1 MTKTIRRL
9 RLLKRMESN
18 PLSISLTEEHAEKDL
33 ESTCDRIENLGL
45 QKKLDAKNCPNTQKE
60 LVQVPE
66 FAKLYQ
72 VLCEKGIP
80 SSTVEIMVYLAGECK
95 EHLTQYPEEHVVT
108 AAALNIPHQYRF
120 AYMKFLMPQVRFEED
135 EQSIA
140 TNLRCLSDTVLLQ
153 LSELKEQQKT
163 LLQKPFLSY
172 YFDNWHRLDWAELET
187 LDKYQPLQEMLM
199 MLYQWGIDLSL
210 NAASLRALSWL
221 QWEDI
226 PKIRRLRKIL
236 AYDTKDLSRFF
247 AYWLGNHAAQY
258 DLNWFLSC
266 WEPLDQERR
275 EAILCNRISYL
286 NALYSG
292 RLRIDFERVKEHQ
305 VPILIYAVEKRKNHF
320 LNMVSQHSE
329 KFFSLSRQAL
339 ATLRLTT
346 GQDGMSMLQIRF
358 TWLQP
363 SQSNQVRGWTEQV
376 LLRYEHFRDF
386 ANAPI
391 LTEEIEWSQ
400 LSAPEAIACRFIF
413 HSGQN
418 LHRVA
423 QIPVLRHKLGK
434 CLEGHFQWKGTK
446 AIAIYDD
453 FHQYSFYFEE
463 LRIDGKGI
471 CGGIILHGAED
482 LRKATYSVHT

>member
-1 MTKTIRRL
+1 MNERILVKVRGRGDSLEMRTISRL
-9 RLLKRMESN
+9 CKS
-18 PLSISLTEEHAEKDL
+18 PCWLSISSRHLHQLEAE
-33 ESTCDRIENLGL
+33 
-45 QKKLDAKNCPNTQKE
+45 
-60 LVQVPE
+60 
-66 FAKLYQ
+66 
-72 VLCEKGIP
+72 
-80 SSTVEIMVYLAGECK
+80 
-95 EHLTQYPEEHVVT
+95 
-108 AAALNIPHQYRF
+108 PHQ
-120 AYMKFLMPQVRFEED
+120 QVVVAD
-135 EQSIA
+135 
-140 TNLRCLSDTVLLQ
+140 
-153 LSELKEQQKT
+153 
-163 LLQKPFLSY
+163 Y
-172 YFDNWHRLDWAELET
+172 
-187 LDKYQPLQEMLM
+187 
-199 MLYQWGIDLSL
+199 
-210 NAASLRALSWL
+210 
-221 QWEDI
+221 
-226 PKIRRLRKIL
+226 
-236 AYDTKDLSRFF
+236 
-247 AYWLGNHAAQY
+247 
-258 DLNWFLSC
+258 
-266 WEPLDQERR
+266 
-275 EAILCNRISYL
+275 
-286 NALYSG
+286 
-292 RLRIDFERVKEHQ
+292 
-305 VPILIYAVEKRKNHF
+305 
-320 LNMVSQHSE
+320 HS
-329 KFFSLSRQAL
+329 F

-463 LRIDGKGI
+463 LRVDGKGI